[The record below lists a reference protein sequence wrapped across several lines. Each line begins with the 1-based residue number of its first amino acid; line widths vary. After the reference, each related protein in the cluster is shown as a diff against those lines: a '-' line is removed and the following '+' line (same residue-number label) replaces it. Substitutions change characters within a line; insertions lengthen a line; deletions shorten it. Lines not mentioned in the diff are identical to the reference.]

1 MRCNGYDAERNRSRM
16 KRILTSLFILFVI
29 PSVLFAQRVGLVM
42 SGGGARGLA
51 HIGVIRMLEENNIPI
66 DYVAGT
72 SMGAIVAALYSMGY
86 TPDEM
91 IEMMKSDDFQRWYT
105 GTMDQDYMFY
115 FKKNKDVPDL
125 VNLHFDLKDSLYI
138 VRPSAHLVKSAPM
151 NLGFMEIF
159 AGHTAACGNDF
170 DKLMVPFRC
179 VAADAYNKK
188 QVVFSKGDLGDAVRA
203 SMSYPFYFKPIKV
216 DSVLLYDGGLYN
228 NFPRDVMEQDFT
240 PDFIIGSVVS
250 STPVMPDAR
259 DVMSQAENLIMGRSD
274 YTVPDE
280 KGVLIDMHIKDVNLL
295 DFHKIDDVTA
305 VGYDYA
311 VKYADSVKQRVRRRE
326 DAGLLAAKRRDFKAR
341 IPHLVFSNV
350 IVNGVNEEQEKSITS
365 EFTKRGQRFTLEDC
379 RRGYYSLLSGEMIED
394 IIPHAVY
401 NEKDSAYTLHLDV
414 TLNPHFTL
422 KMGAAV
428 STSISNQIYLGMH
441 YRTLKNHSKEFV
453 LDGHFGKVYNNIQLS
468 GRVDFHTSLPIS
480 LKFVGAY
487 STIDYYNMDYLFS
500 NEKLVALNHQREYFA
515 KMKVMFPFLNRRKAE
530 IGIGVGN
537 IKDEYV
543 QSNII
548 NLNEPVFDSNESTL
562 FNGSIRFEG
571 NTLNRKVF
579 PTEGMH
585 ETLIAQFV
593 VGKEKYNGQI
603 DASNKEL
610 FLSWLQISYT
620 RRDNFNLGKIFSL
633 GTYAQLFYS
642 TRRLSRSYQATMM
655 QAAAFTPTQN
665 SIFSY
670 DPKFRANQ
678 FVAGGVIP
686 IFKLNNFLQVRPGFY
701 AFIPYRKIYESSNGT
716 PYYNKKRFNDF
727 QYIADLTFVAQF
739 SNISAS
745 AFVNYYSS
753 SPKRVNLGI
762 SVGWFMFNERL
773 LE

>member
-1 MRCNGYDAERNRSRM
+1 MRRALKC
-16 KRILTSLFILFVI
+16 IILFLLL
-29 PSVLFAQRVGLVM
+29 PSVLFAQKVGLVM

-86 TPDEM
+86 SPDEM
-91 IEMMKSDDFQRWYT
+91 VELMKTEDFQRWYT
-105 GTMDQDYMFY
+105 GTMDQKYMFY

-125 VNLHFDLKDSLYI
+125 VSLHFDLKDSLY
-138 VRPSAHLVKSAPM
+138 VVKPSAHLVKSAPM
-151 NLGFMEIF
+151 NLGFMETF
-159 AGHTAACGNDF
+159 AGYTAACGNDF
-170 DKLMVPFRC
+170 DRLMVPFRC

-203 SMSYPFYFKPIKV
+203 SMSYPFFFKPIKV

-228 NFPRDVMEQDFT
+228 NFPRDVMEEEFA
-240 PDFIIGSVVS
+240 PDIIIGSVVS
-250 STPVMPDAR
+250 SNAPAVSDAR
-259 DVMSQAENLIMGRSD
+259 DIVSQAENLIMGRSD

-280 KGVLIDMHIKDVNLL
+280 KGILIDMSIKGVGLL
-295 DFHKIDDVTA
+295 DFHKINSVTQT
-305 VGYDYA
+305 GYEHACQYVD
-311 VKYADSVKQRVRRRE
+311 KIKQRVKRRE
-326 DAGLLAAKRRDFKAR
+326 NAEVLAAKRQAFRKQVPDW
-341 IPHLVFSNV
+341 VFNNV
-350 IVNGVNEEQEKSITS
+350 VVHGVNKEQEKAIAG
-365 EFTKRGQRFTLEDC
+365 EFHKRGREFTLEEC
-379 RRGYYSLLSGEMIED
+379 RRGYYGLLSDEMIED

-401 NEKDSAYTLHLDV
+401 NEQDSAYTLHLDV

-428 STSISNQIYLGMH
+428 STSISNQIYFGLH
-441 YRTLKNHSKEFV
+441 YRSLKNHSKEFI
-453 LDGHFGKVYNNIQLS
+453 LDGHFGKVYNNVQLS
-468 GRVDFHTSLPIS
+468 GRMDFYTSLPVS
-480 LKFVGAY
+480 LKFLGSY

-500 NEKLVALNHQREYFA
+500 NEKLVALNHQREYYA

-530 IGIGVGN
+530 IGVGIGN

-543 QSNII
+543 QSAII
-548 NLNEPVFDSNESTL
+548 NLNRPQFDSNESTL
-562 FNGSIRFEG
+562 FSGSIRFEG
-571 NTLNRKVF
+571 NTLNKKVF

-593 VGKEKYNGQI
+593 VGKEKYKGVVEVNNNEQVQ
-603 DASNKEL
+603 
-610 FLSWLQISYT
+610 SWLQISYT
-620 RRDNFNLGKIFSL
+620 RRDNFNLGKYFSL
-633 GTYAQLFYS
+633 GTYAQMFYS
-642 TRRLSRSYQATMM
+642 TRRLSRTYQATMM

-665 SIFSY
+665 SIFNY

-678 FVAGGVIP
+678 FIAGGVIP

-701 AFIPYRKIYESSNGT
+701 AFIPYRKIYESNDGT
-716 PYYNKKRFNDF
+716 AYYSKKRFNDF

-753 SPKRVNLGI
+753 IPKHVNFGI
-762 SVGWFMFNERL
+762 SIGWFMFNERF

>member
-1 MRCNGYDAERNRSRM
+1 MRRVLQC
-16 KRILTSLFILFVI
+16 IILFLLL
-29 PSVLFAQRVGLVM
+29 PSVLCAQKVGLVM

-91 IEMMKSDDFQRWYT
+91 VEIMKTEDFQRWYT
-105 GTMDQDYMFY
+105 GTMDQKYMFY

-125 VNLHFDLKDSLYI
+125 VSLHFDLKDSLY
-138 VRPSAHLVKSAPM
+138 VVKPSAHLVKSAPM
-151 NLGFMEIF
+151 NLGFMETF
-159 AGHTAACGNDF
+159 AGYTAACGNDF

-188 QVVFSKGDLGDAVRA
+188 QVIFSHGDLGDAVRA
-203 SMSYPFYFKPIKV
+203 SMSYPFFFKPIKV

-228 NFPRDVMEQDFT
+228 NFPRDVMEEEFA
-240 PDFIIGSVVS
+240 PDIIIGSVVS
-250 STPVMPDAR
+250 STPTVPDAR
-259 DVMSQAENLIMGRSD
+259 DIVSQAENLIMGRSD
-274 YTVPDE
+274 YTVPEE
-280 KGVLIDMHIKDVNLL
+280 KGVLIEMPIKGVGLL
-295 DFHKIDDVTA
+295 DFHKINSVTQT
-305 VGYDYA
+305 GYENA
-311 VKYADSVKQRVRRRE
+311 CQYADEIKQRVRRRE
-326 DAGLLAAKRRDFKAR
+326 NAEMLAAKRKAFKER
-341 IPHLVFSNV
+341 VPEWVFNDV
-350 IVNGVNEEQEKSITS
+350 VVHGVNKEQEKAIAG
-365 EFTKRGQRFTLEDC
+365 EFHKRGREFTLEDC
-379 RRGYYSLLSGEMIED
+379 RRGYYGLLSGDMIED

-401 NEKDSAYTLHLDV
+401 NEQDSAYTLHLDV

-428 STSISNQIYLGMH
+428 STSISNQIYFGLH
-441 YRTLKNHSKEFV
+441 YRTLKNHSKELI
-453 LDGHFGKVYNNIQLS
+453 LDGHFGKVYNNVQLS
-468 GRVDFHTSLPIS
+468 GRVDFYTSLPVS
-480 LKFVGAY
+480 LKFIGSY
-487 STIDYYNMDYLFS
+487 STIDYYNMNFLFS
-500 NEKLVALNHQREYFA
+500 NEKLVALNHQREYYA

-543 QSNII
+543 QSEII
-548 NLNEPVFDSNESTL
+548 NLNKPQFDSNESTL
-562 FNGSIRFEG
+562 FSGSIRFEG

-593 VGKEKYNGQI
+593 VGNEKYQGIVDVN
-603 DASNKEL
+603 NKEQVQ
-610 FLSWLQISYT
+610 SWLQISYT

-633 GTYAQLFYS
+633 GTYAQMFYS
-642 TRRLSRSYQATMM
+642 TRRLSRTYQATMM
-655 QAAAFTPTQN
+655 QAGAFTPTQN
-665 SIFSY
+665 SIFNY

-678 FVAGGVIP
+678 FIAGGVIP
-686 IFKLNNFLQVRPGFY
+686 IFKLNNFLQARPGFY
-701 AFIPYRKIYESSNGT
+701 AFLPYRKIYENSDGT
-716 PYYNKKRFNDF
+716 AYYSKKRFNDF
-727 QYIADLTFVAQF
+727 QFIADLTLVAQF

-753 SPKRVNLGI
+753 SKKRVNFGI
-762 SVGWFMFNERL
+762 SLGWFMFNERF